1 MKAILNNRGIQEI
14 EEIYP
19 AYVLNHVYLKKEGRR
34 RYHFSALFIPELN
47 IYSTYFYQDRWLP
60 FEGGIF
66 DSKSEEEVDLSKKKV
81 LQNYTVFN
89 GDVVSAD
96 EVEYIG
102 EVFFDSTISYRN
114 RLHAGKYS
122 VYSHH
127 EGLAIVDLGTTQEI
141 FERFDYGD
149 FEYFEV
155 EPDINVCWHVKDGIE
170 NAFLSKNADED
181 LAKDY
186 RKAKICSLL

>member
-1 MKAILNNRGIQEI
+1 MKAILNNRGIREI
-14 EEIYP
+14 EKIYP
-19 AYVLNHVYLKKEGRR
+19 AYVLNHVYIIKEGHR

-47 IYSTYFYQDRWLP
+47 IYGTYFYQDRWLP

-66 DSKSEEEVDLSKKKV
+66 DSKSEEEVDLSTKKV
-81 LQNYTVFN
+81 LQNYTVLN
-89 GDVVSAD
+89 GEVISAD
-96 EVEYIG
+96 QVEHIG
-102 EVFFDSTISYRN
+102 EVYFDSTISHRN

-141 FERFDYGD
+141 FEKFDYGD

-155 EPDINVCWHVKDGIE
+155 EPDINVCWHVRDGIE
-170 NAFLSKNADED
+170 NAFISKNADAD